1 MAKRMRAKYAG
12 ACVYRDLSG
21 GDRPI
26 GVGDDIMWERGSGA
40 WHKDCG
46 PTVENVTAHIER
58 TSNAALTEID
68 HEPILPDDDFERM
81 NSEVAQGMADYDT
94 WKFLKGAFGENSRE
108 LIEWELSNDP
118 ESVGGPY
125 Y

>member
-21 GDRPI
+21 CDRAI
-26 GVGDDIMWERGSGA
+26 GVGDEIMWERGSGA

-46 PTVENVTAHIER
+46 PNSHELEETRRENESANWEVE
-58 TSNAALTEID
+58 
-68 HEPILPDDDFERM
+68 
-81 NSEVAQGMADYDT
+81 QGKADAET
-94 WKFLKGAFGENSRE
+94 WRFLKGAFGENSRE
-108 LIEWELSNDP
+108 LLNWELSNDP